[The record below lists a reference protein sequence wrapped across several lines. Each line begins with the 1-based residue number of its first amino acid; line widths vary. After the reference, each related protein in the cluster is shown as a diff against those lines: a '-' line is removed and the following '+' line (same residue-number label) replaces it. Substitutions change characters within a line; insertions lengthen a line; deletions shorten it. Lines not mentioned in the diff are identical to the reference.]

1 MGIRHHNNDFTSLEA
16 AATRDGASR
25 PWLPFVLAVNRTR
38 VLVAGPYLFLN
49 VTRLAAV
56 LVDSNNG
63 TGALLDTATTIFRT
77 HVRPSVETRL
87 NTVDRARKGHARVR
101 RRQSTTRPAST
112 KRIGD
117 DGTRLGLG
125 TSTAGL
131 GASTE
136 VGPARS
142 YAVNGARVQV
152 TGVVSDV
159 MATGNATVGSS
170 SDEGLGLGLGTNTA
184 SFGAGGELRPTRK
197 LAVNG
202 TTEGVARGESP
213 VAGTSLAAIG
223 LAVDNRLGALL
234 GARTASGGACRPC
247 RPPGKLAVNGA
258 RLSVASTFFLGG
270 AVITTMLGS
279 NVNLVGTRLGAGA
292 TSLGAGGPSVP
303 GVFAVNGARVRVAVL
318 NSGTAGATNTTML
331 GSSDY
336 RLRSLL
342 EAAAAQLV
350 ASAPGRPSSKLAIN
364 GTGERTAGLGGGK
377 NKACNSTVLS
387 RGDNR
392 AGTAGRTRTTSL
404 GAARPC
410 GPSGDLAVDGAG
422 EGAAGL
428 VLLGVRAADTTVKIG
443 GEDGASALLGASA
456 TGGSAGS
463 EGSPGSNLAVDGAG
477 EGVASLHSLH
487 SRTFNTVERG
497 SNNNGA
503 RALLGAGS
511 ASGRAGTE
519 SRPAGNLAVNGTGEG
534 IASLGGATDA
544 AASTTVAGG
553 GDDTLSAELGA
564 GATSLGAGR
573 PGRPGRKLAVNGA
586 RLGVANAL
594 FLGGASVTTVAGS
607 NVDGVVARLLA
618 TTTRLGAS
626 GPGVPGMLAINGAR
640 VGVAVLFSGKNGGS
654 GTTVG
659 SSVDNRSSALVNATA
674 AELGASA
681 PGRPARHLGVD
692 GAGESVAG
700 LVLLGVR
707 AADTAKCV
715 GGEDGASA
723 LLGAS
728 ATGGRAG
735 SEGSPGSN
743 LAVDGA
749 GEGVASLHTGSAG
762 TSNATVGSS
771 VYNGARALLG
781 AGGASG
787 RAGTE
792 GRPGGYLAVNGAGE
806 SVASY
811 GHAQSRADSTT
822 VHGSVDSGAG
832 LGLLAGTTSGRAG
845 RIASPGRHL
854 AVDGTG
860 ESVAGLN
867 TGQGRASLT
876 AVGSSDNN
884 RASALLGAGSAS
896 GRARSESR
904 PCGNLAIN
912 GTGEGAASSRGGE
925 RRATS
930 TAKAGN
936 SDDGT
941 RLSLGTSTA
950 RLSASTVSGP
960 A

>member
-77 HVRPSVETRL
+77 HVGPSVETRL
-87 NTVDRARKGHARVR
+87 NTVDGARKGHARVR

-152 TGVVSDV
+152 AGVVSDV
-159 MATGNATVGSS
+159 MATGNATMGSS

-184 SFGAGGELRPTRK
+184 SFGAGSELRPTRK

-247 RPPGKLAVNGA
+247 RPPGRLAVNGA

-377 NKACNSTVLS
+377 NGACNTTVLS
-387 RGDNR
+387 RGDDR
-392 AGTAGRTRTTSL
+392 AGTAGSARTTSL
-404 GAARPC
+404 
-410 GPSGDLAVDGAG
+410 
-422 EGAAGL
+422 
-428 VLLGVRAADTTVKIG
+428 
-443 GEDGASALLGASA
+443 
-456 TGGSAGS
+456 
-463 EGSPGSNLAVDGAG
+463 
-477 EGVASLHSLH
+477 
-487 SRTFNTVERG
+487 
-497 SNNNGA
+497 
-503 RALLGAGS
+503 
-511 ASGRAGTE
+511 
-519 SRPAGNLAVNGTGEG
+519 
-534 IASLGGATDA
+534 
-544 AASTTVAGG
+544 
-553 GDDTLSAELGA
+553 
-564 GATSLGAGR
+564 
-573 PGRPGRKLAVNGA
+573 
-586 RLGVANAL
+586 
-594 FLGGASVTTVAGS
+594 
-607 NVDGVVARLLA
+607 
-618 TTTRLGAS
+618 
-626 GPGVPGMLAINGAR
+626 
-640 VGVAVLFSGKNGGS
+640 
-654 GTTVG
+654 
-659 SSVDNRSSALVNATA
+659 
-674 AELGASA
+674 
-681 PGRPARHLGVD
+681 
-692 GAGESVAG
+692 
-700 LVLLGVR
+700 
-707 AADTAKCV
+707 
-715 GGEDGASA
+715 
-723 LLGAS
+723 
-728 ATGGRAG
+728 
-735 SEGSPGSN
+735 
-743 LAVDGA
+743 
-749 GEGVASLHTGSAG
+749 
-762 TSNATVGSS
+762 
-771 VYNGARALLG
+771 
-781 AGGASG
+781 
-787 RAGTE
+787 
-792 GRPGGYLAVNGAGE
+792 
-806 SVASY
+806 
-811 GHAQSRADSTT
+811 
-822 VHGSVDSGAG
+822 
-832 LGLLAGTTSGRAG
+832 
-845 RIASPGRHL
+845 
-854 AVDGTG
+854 
-860 ESVAGLN
+860 
-867 TGQGRASLT
+867 
-876 AVGSSDNN
+876 
-884 RASALLGAGSAS
+884 
-896 GRARSESR
+896 
-904 PCGNLAIN
+904 
-912 GTGEGAASSRGGE
+912 
-925 RRATS
+925 
-930 TAKAGN
+930 
-936 SDDGT
+936 
-941 RLSLGTSTA
+941 
-950 RLSASTVSGP
+950 
-960 A
+960 